1 MGHHPH
7 ANWQEACLKEQRVM
21 LRSSGAMKEQRLPIS
36 TLRDMDTS
44 TVAKL
49 IAPQSWRHRTRRLRQ
64 RRPLRAARQS
74 RCGRA

>member
-49 IAPQSWRHRTRRLRQ
+49 IAPQSWRHRTRR
-64 RRPLRAARQS
+64 S
-74 RCGRA
+74 GRVEMHTAGVQGS